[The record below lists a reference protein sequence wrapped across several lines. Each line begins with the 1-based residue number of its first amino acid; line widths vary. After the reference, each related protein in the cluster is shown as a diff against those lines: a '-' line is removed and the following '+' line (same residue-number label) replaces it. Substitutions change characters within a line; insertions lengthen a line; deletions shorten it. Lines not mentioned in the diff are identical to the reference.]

1 MFLSAWRIVCMSSI
15 WWAGAPATHF
25 AYPMIERKI
34 TPNAPKLLKSIKNG
48 TLPILFN
55 APLES
60 HGQNLFPPFPPPKQ
74 YSVQLLSFL
83 RTLNI
88 PLEICLIAVKL
99 SRWDLIFIH
108 ELKLE
113 PSLYWIYSCWMT
125 NLRIEIFTSFQI
137 YSSGME
143 YFCHIRWYPSPPLEF
158 SQLTDCHPPYVS
170 CSDTLVN
177 ADGIIR

>member
-1 MFLSAWRIVCMSSI
+1 MSSI

-25 AYPMIERKI
+25 AYPMIERTKH
-34 TPNAPKLLKSIKNG
+34 PKRSEANLLKSIKNG

-60 HGQNLFPPFPPPKQ
+60 HGQNHFPPFFPPKQ

-125 NLRIEIFTSFQI
+125 NLRIEIFASFQI

-143 YFCHIRWYPSPPLEF
+143 YFCHIRWYPSSPLEF
-158 SQLTDCHPPYVS
+158 SQLTDCLN
-170 CSDTLVN
+170 T
-177 ADGIIR
+177 DGILR